1 MTHLQRDNGILC
13 YETSVNL
20 GDEVQSL
27 AASAFLPKA
36 EYLVDRDS
44 GRITNIEGKAVTPQ
58 KTIAT
63 IYNGWFDG
71 QYTTFPPPLV
81 IEPLFVSFHINET
94 NHDED
99 SMYDILKKEK
109 KTLVPIAS
117 YVDYFKRYEPIGCRD
132 NHTLEML
139 TKAGIKAYFSGCLT
153 LTLQPRINSNSSL
166 PFNRTDEILVIDAHI
181 NAPSVFG
188 AIIPRNIKRKAIYL
202 TQSIIKRMS
211 HSEKTVLAQEHLDR
225 ISRAKLVITSRIH
238 TAFPCLDPSIN
249 TPVIFLT
256 ENPED
261 VRFPGML
268 KYLKVYTKGDKLDV
282 NLENYKNPS
291 NPELIDM
298 VANLRNRVANWSG
311 DTREIKEGNSIFTAC
326 MDRNVNLELALP
338 TWLAAD
344 PDEIVIVDWGSKI
357 PVKETI
363 KKYNSTGKIK
373 VITVPN
379 VNKWILTRSFNLA
392 ARYTSYSNILKVDCD
407 TMLEPHFFSY
417 HNLSDNVYFAGDWRQ
432 ARTANEK
439 YTNGI
444 VYTRR
449 LDFFKARGYRE
460 KLTTYGWDDCDLYD
474 RLSRF
479 LKRLNFDLDSIKHI
493 EHSNE
498 DRIANQDL
506 AYGLRLD
513 IEIECNRL
521 IAESE
526 EWNGNFS
533 HFEITTISP
542 TEMKAIFVCSTE
554 LDENI
559 RKKLLDKA
567 VKNREY
573 ALKQIAESKSQAVIH
588 LPEIKKRRIYINAK
602 NGLGNRLRA
611 FASAYVIAMAT
622 KRELVLIWIPDNH
635 CGAKF
640 SDLFKINSVLSGVT
654 VSDTDIDGLNAEV
667 IRYDVLENEFLV
679 KDRLVYNF
687 MRESKDLYV
696 DDTRHEDLYIVSAC
710 VLKNKY
716 TNWTKESA
724 FLRKLDVVDS
734 IAKQIKT
741 FKRIHNMDQIIGVHI
756 RMGQPPA
763 TSDYEDTSKYSS
775 QGKAA
780 LEIARG
786 NSHWTVFLKEMQRI
800 TKVKHNQKFFLCC
813 DNEEAYNAINAE
825 MKNNIIFTPK
835 VVYDRSID
843 QIVSAVIDAKLLAEC
858 KYGLGS
864 PWSSFSELFE
874 RLSGNSAKIAGKD
887 F

>member
-1 MTHLQRDNGILC
+1 MTHSQRDNGLLC
-13 YETSVNL
+13 YETSFNL

-27 AASAFLPKA
+27 AAAAFLPKV

-44 GRITNIEGKAVTPQ
+44 GKIKNMENMAVTPQ

-71 QYTTFPPPLV
+71 QYTTFPPPAV
-81 IEPLFVSFHINET
+81 IDPLFVSFHINET
-94 NHDED
+94 NHDKD

-109 KTLVPIAS
+109 KPLVPIAS
-117 YVDYFKRYEPIGCRD
+117 YVDYFKQYEPIGCRD

-139 TKAGIKAYFSGCLT
+139 TKVGIKAYFSGCLT
-153 LTLQPRINSNSSL
+153 LTLQPKFTQSEFS
-166 PFNRTDEILVIDAHI
+166 RTDEILVIDAHI

-202 TQSIIKRMS
+202 TQSTMRRMP
-211 HSEKTVLAQEHLDR
+211 HNEKMFLAQEHLDR

-256 ENPED
+256 ENPAD

-268 KYLKVYTKGDKLDV
+268 KYLKMYTKGDKLDV
-282 NLENYKNPS
+282 NLETYKNKPNS
-291 NPELIDM
+291 ELKDM
-298 VANLRNRVANWSG
+298 VATLRNRVANWSG
-311 DTREIKEGNSIFTAC
+311 DTREIKQGNSIFTAC

-338 TWLAAD
+338 TWLAAE

-357 PVKETI
+357 SVRETV
-363 KKYNSTGKIK
+363 KKYNTSGKIR

-392 ARYTSYSNILKVDCD
+392 ARYTRYSNILKVDCD

-432 ARTANEK
+432 ARNANEK

-444 VYTRR
+444 VYTKR
-449 LDFFKARGYRE
+449 LDFFQAKGYRE

-474 RLSRF
+474 RLSKF

-493 EHSNE
+493 EHTNE
-498 DRIANQDL
+498 DRIVNQDL

-521 IAESE
+521 IAELE
-526 EWNGNFS
+526 DWNGNFA
-533 HFEITTISP
+533 HFEMTTISHN
-542 TEMKAIFVCSTE
+542 EMNAVFMCSAE
-554 LDENI
+554 LDADI

-573 ALKQIAESKSQAVIH
+573 ALKQIMESKSDAVIH
-588 LPEIKKRRIYINAK
+588 LAENKKRKIYINAK

-622 KRELVLIWIPDNH
+622 KREIVLIWIPDNH
-635 CGAKF
+635 CEAKF
-640 SDLFKINSVLSGVT
+640 SDLFKINSALYGVII
-654 VSDTDIDGLNAEV
+654 SDIDIDGLDVEV
-667 IRYDVLENEFLV
+667 IRYDVMENEFLV
-679 KDRLVYNF
+679 RDRLVYNF
-687 MRESKDLYV
+687 MGGNKDIYI
-696 DDTRHEDLYIVSAC
+696 DDTRQEDLYIVSAC

-724 FLRKLDVVDS
+724 FLRKLEVVDS
-734 IAKQIKT
+734 IGKQIKT
-741 FKRIHNMDQIIGVHI
+741 FKKTHNMDQVIGVHI
-756 RMGQPPA
+756 RMGQPPT

-775 QGKAA
+775 EGKVAI
-780 LEIARG
+780 EKWRE

-800 TKVKHNQKFFLCC
+800 TKVKHNQKFFVCC
-813 DNEEAYNAINAE
+813 DNQEAYSHLTAE

-843 QIVSAVIDAKLLAEC
+843 QIVSAIIDVMLLAET
-858 KYGLGS
+858 KYILGS
-864 PWSSFSELFE
+864 GWSSFTELAE
-874 RLSGNSAKIAGKD
+874 RLSNNASKIAGKD